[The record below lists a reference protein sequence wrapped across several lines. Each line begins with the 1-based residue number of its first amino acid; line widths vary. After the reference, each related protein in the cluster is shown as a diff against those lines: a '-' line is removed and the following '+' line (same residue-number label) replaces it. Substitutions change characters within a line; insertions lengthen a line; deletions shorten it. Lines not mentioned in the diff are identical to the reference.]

1 MNLNRVK
8 DEEEYTEYWYFE
20 LSCSLETQGAFLYL
34 FWLFWKRPEGFG
46 SFISLLRW
54 GRRGHETLSSSKEDS
69 NESEEKSSHVHREAH
84 VQRCPQTSRDW
95 WLCWCSSGWMFALHT
110 GNRVAHSHPRHR
122 VSLQFPYLC
131 QCPIRMP
138 LTRKRQHWSVFPADK
153 YGRFSNNNTYRS
165 EQQSATAHAGP
176 LRTSSD
182 LSVCFIWNH
191 LFVRTCSSSDLFRF
205 FWKRLCRRARRD
217 KETQL

>member
-95 WLCWCSSGWMFALHT
+95 WLCWCSSGWMFALH
-110 GNRVAHSHPRHR
+110 RKPSSPQSSKASCF
-122 VSLQFPYLC
+122 S
-131 QCPIRMP
+131 PIP
-138 LTRKRQHWSVFPADK
+138 
-153 YGRFSNNNTYRS
+153 
-165 EQQSATAHAGP
+165 
-176 LRTSSD
+176 
-182 LSVCFIWNH
+182 LSVPVPHSYATDEEAATLEC
-191 LFVRTCSSSDLFRF
+191 LPSRQVR
-205 FWKRLCRRARRD
+205 
-217 KETQL
+217 QV